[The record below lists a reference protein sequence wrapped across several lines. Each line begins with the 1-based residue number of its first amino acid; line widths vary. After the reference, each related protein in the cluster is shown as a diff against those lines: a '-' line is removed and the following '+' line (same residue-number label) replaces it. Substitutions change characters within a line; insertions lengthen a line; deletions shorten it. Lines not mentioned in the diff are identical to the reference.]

1 VKTVKSLTRDAVLL
15 SGQIALLWLVNW
27 LSHRLVDALDI
38 PLPGNVAAVL
48 LMFLLLQTRLV
59 PLRFVER
66 SSTLLLRHIGLF
78 FMPIAVGLMTFAT
91 LWISSGLSILATLL
105 VSAAV
110 GFAVTG
116 RLCQTLAKLLQDAPT
131 PIVLKL
137 HGSDVDRS

>member
-1 VKTVKSLTRDAVLL
+1 VNSVKSLTRDAILL
-15 SGQIALLWLVNW
+15 GGQIALLWLVNW
-27 LSHRLVDALDI
+27 LGHRLVDALDI
-38 PLPGNVAAVL
+38 PLPGNVAGVL
-48 LMFLLLQTRLV
+48 LMFVLLQTRMV

-66 SSTLLLRHIGLF
+66 SSTLLLRHLGLF

-91 LWISSGLSILATLL
+91 LWISSGLSILVTLL

-116 RLCQTLAKLLQDAPT
+116 RLCQTLARLLQNTPAPVILT
-131 PIVLKL
+131 L